1 MAIFRTCAFA
11 VAIASIAAAC
21 GVDPSVTATRADRI
35 APAVEPPGA
44 DAPVFEDPAGSPG
57 AVAESPSDEPP
68 AADETPTSSAGA
80 PEPATSDPSTTDPA
94 VTDPVTTD
102 PPETAAASTPP
113 IDPAAIDFGIGK
125 PPQPY
130 DDYLLAAVSDIEAWW
145 AEQLPAVWGQTF
157 QPLEGHIIAAYPERP
172 DDVPGCG
179 SPRTSYQDVREFA
192 AFYCGIGDFMVY
204 DDADGGLLANLADR
218 FGPATIA
225 IVLAH
230 EYGHAIQ
237 LRIGALD
244 RNLATITTEQQA
256 DCFAGAWAARARH
269 DASSAVRFSD
279 DDVRAGLI
287 SMLEVRDPVGLN
299 QFAAG
304 GHGSGF
310 DRVGAFQVGFLQGV
324 GRCSTL
330 LDEPLPLSPADFLSP
345 EDAAGAGNA
354 IWGYADTELFD
365 ILPNDLNL
373 FWTSDVAATAAAFD
387 PLVLVPVQSQAEVD
401 CPRLGLYFEQ
411 GAALCLES
419 DSVYVNEPAAFE
431 LYRQDLF
438 GDFSIGYLLGVAWAD
453 AAQRTLGSSLSGEA
467 RALLSDCM
475 AGAWVKTDILVDYEF
490 PQPRH
495 PERTTR
501 ISPGDLD
508 ETIRTIILI
517 GDATAEQNVVGTP
530 FEKIAAFRDGLIG
543 GIDTCLAQL

>member
-1 MAIFRTCAFA
+1 MAIFRTCALTVA
-11 VAIASIAAAC
+11 VALIAAAC
-21 GVDPSVTATRADRI
+21 AVDPSVTATRADRI
-35 APAVEPPGA
+35 APVLGVPSTDVPVFEGSAGPPGA
-44 DAPVFEDPAGSPG
+44 VDEAPDAEPPVDDPPGSSASTPDPAAP
-57 AVAESPSDEPP
+57 DEPS
-68 AADETPTSSAGA
+68 ADQTVAPPPT
-80 PEPATSDPSTTDPA
+80 EPADTAPPSTTP
-94 VTDPVTTD
+94 TDPT
-102 PPETAAASTPP
+102 
-113 IDPAAIDFGIGK
+113 AIDFGIGK

-145 AEQLPAVWGQTF
+145 AEQLPAVWGPAF
-157 QPLEGHIIAAYPERP
+157 EPLQGGVIAAFPGRP

-179 SPRTSYQDVREFA
+179 APRTGYDEIREFG
-192 AFYCGIGDFMVY
+192 AFYCAVGDFMVF
-204 DDADGGLLANLADR
+204 DDADGGLLADLADR

-237 LRIGALD
+237 LRVGALD
-244 RNLATITTEQQA
+244 RNLPTISTEQQA

-269 DASSAVRFSD
+269 DSSSSVSFTD

-330 LDEPLPLSPADFLSP
+330 LDEPLPLSPAEFLSD
-345 EDAAGAGNA
+345 EDRAVAGNA
-354 IWGYADTELFD
+354 AWGYADTELFS
-365 ILPNDLNL
+365 ILPHDLNL
-373 FWTSDVAATAAAFD
+373 YWTADVAATASEFD
-387 PLVLVPVQSQAEVD
+387 PLTLVPVQSRAEVE
-401 CPRLGLYFEQ
+401 CASLGPHFEL
-411 GAALCLES
+411 GAALCL
-419 DSVYVNEPAAFE
+419 DNDLVYVNEPAAFE

-453 AAQRTLGSSLSGEA
+453 AAQRTLGSLRSGEA
-467 RALLSDCM
+467 RALISDCL
-475 AGAWVKTDILVDYEF
+475 AGAWVKTDILVDFEF

-508 ETIRTIILI
+508 ETVRTIILI
-517 GDATAEQNVVGTP
+517 GDATTEQNEVGTP

-543 GIDTCLAQL
+543 GVDTCLARL